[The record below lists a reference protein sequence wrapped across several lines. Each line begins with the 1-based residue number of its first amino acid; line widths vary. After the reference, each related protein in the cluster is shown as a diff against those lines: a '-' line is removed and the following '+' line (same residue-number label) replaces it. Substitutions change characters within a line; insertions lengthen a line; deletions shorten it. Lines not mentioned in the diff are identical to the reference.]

1 MKAPGVECLSFKIF
15 ENQSSTCW
23 CQNPINQ
30 GKLQKNPLRKP
41 LEVTQDWITCDC
53 LQFSLPS
60 WWKDVLGCLLSKDD
74 LHRNSLVLG
83 VFSIDW
89 RSLMIDTK
97 ASIDNLHSF
106 LSYSCRIVFQSEFH
120 WRWNVLL
127 RLQRD
132 MLSPLKNAIK
142 FWMLKKLGF
151 WLFRY

>member
-1 MKAPGVECLSFKIF
+1 MINHKTLKFDRVFTRCKLVVLNESAWCRVSQFFKIF

-106 LSYSCRIVFQSEFH
+106 LSY
-120 WRWNVLL
+120 
-127 RLQRD
+127 
-132 MLSPLKNAIK
+132 
-142 FWMLKKLGF
+142 
-151 WLFRY
+151 